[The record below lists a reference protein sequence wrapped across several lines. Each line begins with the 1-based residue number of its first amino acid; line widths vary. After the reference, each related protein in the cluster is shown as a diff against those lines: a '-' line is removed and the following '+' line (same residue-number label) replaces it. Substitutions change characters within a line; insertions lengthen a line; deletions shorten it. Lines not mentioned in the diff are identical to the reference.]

1 MAENLA
7 EEVDECLPDGGHHV
21 LITHIIGTAFCV
33 LYMDCGGLHSAM
45 RNKIQSYLHLL
56 SDLTKCLL

>member
-7 EEVDECLPDGGHHV
+7 EEVDECLPDGGHHA

-33 LYMDCGGLHSAM
+33 LYMDYGGPHSE
-45 RNKIQSYLHLL
+45 KL
-56 SDLTKCLL
+56 